1 MSRPEYHH
9 CFLSNASNI
18 PCVLGLFVCR
28 SFGPEVG
35 LACGMSRTVLDLCST
50 VLGASTRRSPASC
63 LRTHGARGRLFAVG
77 STCCLSAR
85 PAAPLHCWPL
95 RVQSARTRS
104 EGEHPCRHHQPCG
117 TPQKSAPAVLWSAA
131 RVGTSSLVERWKSLY
146 LWLSSSAPNF
156 LWSKERGYRP
166 RAWERPSRNVTGGGV
181 TLGSH
186 LRGSA
191 CRS

>member
-50 VLGASTRRSPASC
+50 VLGASTGRSPASC

-85 PAAPLHCWPL
+85 PAAPLSCWPFEY
-95 RVQSARTRS
+95 RVR
-104 EGEHPCRHHQPCG
+104 
-117 TPQKSAPAVLWSAA
+117 APDLLESAA
-131 RVGTSSLVERWKSLY
+131 KVGMSSLVECCKPLY
-146 LWLSSSAPNF
+146 LWLSSLAPNF
-156 LWSKERGYRP
+156 LWRRKEVTDLERG
-166 RAWERPSRNVTGGGV
+166 
-181 TLGSH
+181 
-186 LRGSA
+186 RGYPGTSLEEL
-191 CRS
+191 

>member
-18 PCVLGLFVCR
+18 PCVLGLLVCR

-104 EGEHPCRHHQPCG
+104 VGEAIPERHWGRSDPWVSPPGECV
-117 TPQKSAPAVLWSAA
+117 SF
-131 RVGTSSLVERWKSLY
+131 TSDTLVFPVELPGGSKPSLPEPFLVEPAIVLTEGVLVIVNLELGWSL
-146 LWLSSSAPNF
+146 
-156 LWSKERGYRP
+156 
-166 RAWERPSRNVTGGGV
+166 
-181 TLGSH
+181 H
-186 LRGSA
+186 
-191 CRS
+191 

>member
-9 CFLSNASNI
+9 CFLSDASNI

-50 VLGASTRRSPASC
+50 VLGASTGRSPASC

-85 PAAPLHCWPL
+85 PAAPLSCWPFAY
-95 RVQSARTRS
+95 RVRAPDPR
-104 EGEHPCRHHQPCG
+104 EN
-117 TPQKSAPAVLWSAA
+117 TP
-131 RVGTSSLVERWKSLY
+131 VGTTSLVERRKSRHQQSY
-146 LWLSSSAPNF
+146 GAPQESAPNF

-166 RAWERPSRNVTGGGV
+166 RAWERPSRNVTGGVV
-181 TLGSH
+181 TLGPH